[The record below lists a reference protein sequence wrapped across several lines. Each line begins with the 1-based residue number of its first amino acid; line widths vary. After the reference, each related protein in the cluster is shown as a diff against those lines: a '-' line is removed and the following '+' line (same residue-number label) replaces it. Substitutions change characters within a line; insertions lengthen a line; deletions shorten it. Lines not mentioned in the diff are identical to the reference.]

1 MQQTKW
7 LDRKFHTVDDNGL
20 LPSIIERLIGTS
32 ARIEEKTKGIEDNLL
47 KLKIDGKLSV
57 KEEIGHLSDL
67 EPLGLGRIHDFENN
81 LPELRA
87 ADMSNQKT
95 NTANHNST
103 EIKELVNHFRKQRQ
117 KFVNKLKTLNDEQCQ
132 KKSLHPRLKINMKIV
147 DLAHFICEHDDH
159 HLARMTAILSN
170 FKIMK

>member
-7 LDRKFHTVDDNGL
+7 LDRKFYTVDDNGL
-20 LPSIIERLIGTS
+20 LPCIIERLIGTS
-32 ARIEEKTKGIEDNLL
+32 ARIEAKTKAIADNFL
-47 KLKIDGKLSV
+47 KEKIDGKWSV

-81 LPELRA
+81 LRELRA

-103 EIKELVNHFRKQRQ
+103 GIKELVDHFRKQRQ
-117 KFVNKLKTLNDEQCQ
+117 DFVNKLKTLNEEQFE
-132 KKSLHPRLKINMKIV
+132 KTSLHPRLKINMKIV

-159 HLARMTAILSN
+159 HLARMTTILSDL
-170 FKIMK
+170 KILK